1 MNKEPREPK
10 DGEKEK
16 LRLAANVKPFTRY
29 KLIELAVCAAAV
41 IIGLLYL
48 YAKIIPLG
56 ILLPIYAVCFC
67 AIVPLRYLDAKA
79 TGARGLTL
87 FLPVVLWSVLALV
100 VVAATAIYFIWY

>member
-10 DGEKEK
+10 DGEEEK

-67 AIVPLRYLDAKA
+67 AIVPLRYLDSKA